1 VEPVRRADAILWLP
15 TFAASMASAVG
26 WGEWVTTQEA
36 GWLMLAL
43 FAQVI
48 AGTVI
53 AAMAAPDRRTLVAFV
68 ALLTPIIGPIA
79 GMYIDQLRGEGG
91 ADLLADIEPVHHRI
105 DGAAIA
111 RALTGAL
118 PPCEALVSGDAE
130 ARAATLMRLTQRGR
144 SEDIAILRWACEQ
157 PGIEVSVEAALA
169 LAELEQRFEER
180 LTEARATA
188 AESAT
193 YEAHAAL
200 VTAICDGVTTGIVDA
215 PLISKLTSEAR
226 KHYVAAHLADPTRA
240 PELVTARARLEL
252 AARRPDL
259 ALAVTKR
266 ALAHSADPA
275 LIRVFTEAAYAAR
288 RFDLVPGLRSRVADA
303 GAA

>member
-1 VEPVRRADAILWLP
+1 MRRSEAILWLP
-15 TFAASMASAVG
+15 TIAASLASAVG
-26 WGEWVTTQEA
+26 WGEWVVTQEP
-36 GWLMLAL
+36 GWLMLGV

-53 AAMAAPDRRTLVAFV
+53 AGMAAPDRRLLVAIV
-68 ALLTPIIGPIA
+68 AMLTPVIGPIA
-79 GMYIDQLRGEGG
+79 GMYIDQARGEGG
-91 ADLLADIEPVHHRI
+91 DDLLVDFEPVHHRI

-118 PPCEALVSGDAE
+118 PPCEALVSGDAG
-130 ARAATLMRLTQRGR
+130 ARQATLTRLTQRGR
-144 SEDIAILRWACEQ
+144 SEDIAILRWACGQ
-157 PGIEVSVEAALA
+157 PGIELSVEAALA
-169 LAELEQRFEER
+169 LAELEQRFAER
-180 LTEARATA
+180 LTDARTA
-188 AESAT
+188 ASERPSYES
-193 YEAHAAL
+193 HAAL
-200 VTAICDGVTTGIVDA
+200 VTAICDGVATGIVDA
-215 PLISKLTSEAR
+215 PLIGKLASDAR
-226 KHYVAAHLADPTRA
+226 KHYVAAHVADPVRA
-240 PELVTARARLEL
+240 QELVTARARLEL

-303 GAA
+303 AAT